1 MIDPTAHLRV
11 YAVGSTFAPAFA
23 MNTQTP
29 LLKIGDLAK
38 RSHLSVGTLRYYESL
53 NLIKPVDRAA
63 NNYRYYSP
71 ETLQQVQFI
80 KKAQA
85 LNFSLADIQ
94 RILTIR
100 NAGQSP
106 CALVDELLDE
116 KIQQLDVQINSA
128 IAFKQ
133 ELEEFRD
140 RTAKIPPTPANDPI
154 ICQHISAVSL
164 DYAEQDD

>member
-1 MIDPTAHLRV
+1 
-11 YAVGSTFAPAFA
+11 
-23 MNTQTP
+23 MNTSISQN
-29 LLKIGDLAK
+29 LKIGDLAK
-38 RSHLSVGTLRYYESL
+38 RSQVSVGTLRYYESL
-53 NLIKPVDRAA
+53 GLIVPIRAE

-94 RILTIR
+94 NILNLRST
-100 NAGQSP
+100 GESP
-106 CALVDELLDE
+106 CSLVDKLLNE
-116 KIQQLDVQINSA
+116 KIEQLEQQIQSA

-133 ELEEFRD
+133 ELETFRD
-140 RTAKIPPTPANDPI
+140 RVSNIPPTPSSDPS

-164 DYAEQDD
+164 VQERS

>member
-1 MIDPTAHLRV
+1 
-11 YAVGSTFAPAFA
+11 

-38 RSHLSVGTLRYYESL
+38 RSHLSVGTLRYYETL

-85 LNFSLADIQ
+85 LHFSLADIQ

-100 NAGQSP
+100 NTGESP

-116 KIQQLDVQINSA
+116 KIKQLESQINRA

-133 ELEEFRD
+133 ELEDFRD
-140 RTAKIPPTPANDPI
+140 RIAQIPPTPANDPT
-154 ICQHISAVSL
+154 ICQHISAFSL
-164 DYAEQDD
+164 DYAGDEGSASQS

>member
-1 MIDPTAHLRV
+1 
-11 YAVGSTFAPAFA
+11 
-23 MNTQTP
+23 MNTTTAQP
-29 LLKIGDLAK
+29 LKIGDLAK
-38 RSHLSVGTLRYYESL
+38 RSQVSVGTLRYYESL
-53 NLIKPVDRAA
+53 GLIIPIDRAA

-94 RILTIR
+94 NILNLRST
-100 NAGQSP
+100 GQSP
-106 CALVDELLDE
+106 CSLVDKLLNE
-116 KIQQLDVQINSA
+116 KIEHLEQQIQSA

-133 ELEEFRD
+133 ELETFRD
-140 RTAKIPPTPANDPI
+140 RVSNIPPTSSSDPT

-164 DYAEQDD
+164 T

>member
-1 MIDPTAHLRV
+1 MLDPLVHSRV
-11 YAVGSTFAPAFA
+11 YPIGVTLDRTLA

-53 NLIKPVDRAA
+53 DLIKPVDRAA

-85 LNFSLADIQ
+85 LHFSLADIQ

-100 NAGQSP
+100 NAGESP

-116 KIQQLDVQINSA
+116 KIEQLDAQINSA

-140 RTAKIPPTPANDPI
+140 RISNIPPTQPNDPT
-154 ICQHISAVSL
+154 ICHHIGAVSL
-164 DYAEQDD
+164 DYSL

>member
-1 MIDPTAHLRV
+1 MT
-11 YAVGSTFAPAFA
+11 
-23 MNTQTP
+23 TP

-85 LNFSLADIQ
+85 LHFSLADIQ

-116 KIQQLDVQINSA
+116 KIDQLEQQIKSA

-133 ELEEFRD
+133 ELEEFRV
-140 RTAKIPPTPANDPI
+140 RIAEIPPTPANDPT

-164 DYAEQDD
+164 DYAEERVEN